1 MDPPDDWS
9 AATRYG
15 TTPIEQATGRP
26 LTDRLAEERADLRVD
41 PARDRPVAVTPL
53 EELDESV
60 DDEVLPGEPARGEGE
75 AWPTSPS

>member
-1 MDPPDDWS
+1 V
-9 AATRYG
+9 
-15 TTPIEQATGRP
+15 
-26 LTDRLAEERADLRVD
+26 AEERPELRVD

-75 AWPTSPS
+75 AWPTSHS